1 MGGSRAKAMV
11 AAGVAV
17 LLLLAAMMVLGKL
30 AGDLVAGCEGGM
42 KKFSI
47 CSAVI
52 SVPSSFLKESMSGEG
67 DMSGEGAR
75 AGTALADALRS
86 AKESCDACTL
96 PSRPPLA
103 ASFRRAAGAVLC
115 L

>member
-1 MGGSRAKAMV
+1 MG
-11 AAGVAV
+11 AAGAAV
-17 LLLLAAMMVLGKL
+17 FLLLAAMMVLGKL
-30 AGDLVAGCEGGM
+30 AGDLVAGCEGAM
-42 KKFSI
+42 KKSSI

-52 SVPSSFLKESMSGEG
+52 SVPSSFLRESMSGKDG
-67 DMSGEGAR
+67 VSGEGAR

-86 AKESCDACTL
+86 ANVSFDACTR
-96 PSRPPLA
+96 PSRPLLA

>member
-86 AKESCDACTL
+86 ANVSFDACTR
-96 PSRPPLA
+96 PSRPLLA